1 MTQRDAYV
9 AQIKRQL
16 DELNV
21 KMTELDAQARSA
33 RSARTEARETYQ
45 TEMLQLHQQ
54 TQDANAQLAQMM
66 AAGEDSWNSMV
77 TEMTKVRDAFITTS
91 FNYFNSKF

>member
-21 KMTELDAQARSA
+21 NMTELDATA

-45 TEMLQLHQQ
+45 TEMLKLHQQ

>member
-21 KMTELDAQARSA
+21 NMTELDATA